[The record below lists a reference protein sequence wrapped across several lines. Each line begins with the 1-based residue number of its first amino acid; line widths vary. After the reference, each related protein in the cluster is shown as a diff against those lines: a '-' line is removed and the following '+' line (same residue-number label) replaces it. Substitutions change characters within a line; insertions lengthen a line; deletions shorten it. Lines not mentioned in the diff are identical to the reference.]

1 MTTLSP
7 EEWAILSPE
16 QRAEHKR
23 AELLNVFGFDVKF
36 DRQGRPIEQGLGSES
51 NPTVQSSPPS
61 SGQRVRPPR
70 MRCAPASTRSWAWSV
85 SKMAKFRTVVKS
97 RAWFRAVAALRQ
109 LDSAHMKFA
118 VTAAEEMI
126 EPEWQRE
133 LAAAGL
139 TEADFQEL
147 RQ

>member
-1 MTTLSP
+1 
-7 EEWAILSPE
+7 
-16 QRAEHKR
+16 
-23 AELLNVFGFDVKF
+23 
-36 DRQGRPIEQGLGSES
+36 
-51 NPTVQSSPPS
+51 
-61 SGQRVRPPR
+61 
-70 MRCAPASTRSWAWSV
+70 
-85 SKMAKFRTVVKS
+85 MAKFRTVVKS